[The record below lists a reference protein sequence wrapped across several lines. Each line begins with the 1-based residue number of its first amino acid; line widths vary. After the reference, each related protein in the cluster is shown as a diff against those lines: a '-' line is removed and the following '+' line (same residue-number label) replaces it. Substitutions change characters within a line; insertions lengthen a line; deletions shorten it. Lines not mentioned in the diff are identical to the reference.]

1 MNITR
6 YFKFVI
12 IAAIFL
18 NITCT
23 LNSISNSTQN
33 QVSEISKE
41 LMCPVCRGQTVAESN
56 SDLANDFRN
65 VIKNKLLE
73 GKSKEE
79 ILDYF
84 TSRYGDSVLA
94 SPPAKGFRLLI
105 WLLPLVVLILGFIL
119 LSSFLMSKSK
129 TIKTVSNS
137 DNMNEKY
144 LEEVDNELKKMD

>member
-1 MNITR
+1 M
-6 YFKFVI
+6 
-12 IAAIFL
+12 
-18 NITCT
+18 
-23 LNSISNSTQN
+23 
-33 QVSEISKE
+33 
-41 LMCPVCRGQTVAESN
+41 
-56 SDLANDFRN
+56 
-65 VIKNKLLE
+65 E

>member
-6 YFKFVI
+6 YIKYFFL
-12 IAAIFL
+12 AAILL
-18 NITCT
+18 NLTFT
-23 LNSISNSTQN
+23 LYSISNSTDN

-56 SDLANDFRN
+56 SELANDFRD
-65 VIKNKLLE
+65 VIRNKLLE

-79 ILDYF
+79 ILTYF

-105 WLLPLVVLILGFIL
+105 WLLPLVALILGFLL
-119 LSSFLMSKSK
+119 LSSFLKSKSK
-129 TIKTVSNS
+129 KIMKVGNT
-137 DNMNEKY
+137 DNMNKEY
-144 LEEVDNELKKMD
+144 LEEVDNELSKMD

>member
-6 YFKFVI
+6 YIKFFF
-12 IAAIFL
+12 IAAILL
-18 NITCT
+18 NLTFT
-23 LNSISNSTQN
+23 LYSISNSTDN

-56 SDLANDFRN
+56 SDLANDFRD
-65 VIKNKLLE
+65 VIRNKLLE

-79 ILDYF
+79 ILTYF

-105 WLLPLVVLILGFIL
+105 WLLPLVVLILGFLL
-119 LSSFLMSKSK
+119 LSSFLKSKSK
-129 TIKTVSNS
+129 KIMKVGNA
-137 DNMNEKY
+137 DNMNKEY
-144 LEEVDNELKKMD
+144 LEEVDNELSKMD